1 MAKDIYVGSLIS
13 ERTLEHSSG
22 PWKKHKYIKKI
33 GDRYVYAK
41 NKVEWAINEAKNFV
55 RTLDVEPVARDF
67 HERQANRYL
76 EGAKK
81 ENEAAK
87 SLETNPYFDRDGKV
101 AEQHRDYAK
110 YDTQD
115 FEKSRQRA
123 REEHS
128 RFAKTGAGK
137 LESAKKTIE
146 KKFTRHKRLSE
157 SAGEHYRKEKEARRD
172 AENLKIS
179 SEIDKDIARSG
190 RSPFVSSG
198 SGVLSKKDR
207 DRYATTS
214 RNASRQAK
222 QKEREATTH
231 ARLRAA
237 RESEFER
244 NSIKQRSER
253 AKKRVM
259 KALGRFKKRK

>member
-1 MAKDIYVGSLIS
+1 MRNEIYVGALIS
-13 ERTLEHSSG
+13 ERELEHSSG
-22 PWKKHKYIKKI
+22 PWKKHKYLKKI
-33 GDRYVYAK
+33 GDKYIYAK
-41 NKVEWAINEAKNFV
+41 NKVAGAIDEAKDFV

-67 HERQANRYL
+67 NESQANGYL

-115 FEKSRQRA
+115 FERSRQRV
-123 REEHS
+123 REEQS

-137 LESAKKTIE
+137 LESVKKTIE
-146 KKFTRHKRLSE
+146 KKLTRRKRLSE

-172 AENLKIS
+172 AANLRTS

-207 DRYATTS
+207 DRHVTTS
-214 RNASRQAK
+214 RNARNQAK
-222 QKEREATTH
+222 EKEREATTH

-237 RESEFER
+237 RESELER
-244 NSIKQRSER
+244 TSLKGRSER
-253 AKKRVM
+253 AKKRIK
-259 KALGRFKKRK
+259 KALQRLRKK